1 MGCGL
6 GVCTVHPHV
15 CACAC
20 AVHATMLLASA
31 QSSARGGGVPTAPEA
46 ALLRSC
52 FCFFSSSRNKLFQ
65 RALSDEVIIT

>member
-52 FCFFSSSRNKLFQ
+52 LFLFF
-65 RALSDEVIIT
+65 